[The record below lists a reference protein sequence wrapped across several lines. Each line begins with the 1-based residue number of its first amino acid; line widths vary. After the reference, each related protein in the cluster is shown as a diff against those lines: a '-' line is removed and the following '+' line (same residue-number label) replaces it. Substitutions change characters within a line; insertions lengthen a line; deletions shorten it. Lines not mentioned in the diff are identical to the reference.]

1 VRTAPPV
8 ADTISEIG
16 SFSSLFTNSTIA
28 QRNSAVAVIVA
39 PVGVGLKLQY
49 AVVQS
54 GMDYNISG
62 SNNLE
67 VVGALT
73 AIAKKDQTLLLQ
85 GNATTSGKV
94 YTDEEGNYKATDY
107 TGLRLLLKGAANSIN
122 KGSTQ
127 TYINVIN
134 KAIAQLGNAGADI
147 SSILIS
153 ASLNVQTD
161 INDEFTT
168 FLRDLVGTGSSVDTA
183 RSTGGF
189 ITVGGWMSKI
199 VPIPMQDQTTY
210 TDGEGAYTY
219 NSATVEDIN
228 IIDPATLSRIYLGS
242 PTPTILE
249 LPVGYNNILSN
260 VYVPFFMG
268 GLALK
273 LPEFNRKI
281 RVSRVTV

>member
-8 ADTISEIG
+8 LPLPYRKLVL
-16 SFSSLFTNSTIA
+16 SSLFTNSTIA
-28 QRNSAVAVIVA
+28 QRNSAVAVLVA

-67 VVGALT
+67 VIGALT

-147 SSILIS
+147 SSILDL

-168 FLRDLVGTGSSVDTA
+168 FLRDLVA
-183 RSTGGF
+183 
-189 ITVGGWMSKI
+189 
-199 VPIPMQDQTTY
+199 
-210 TDGEGAYTY
+210 
-219 NSATVEDIN
+219 
-228 IIDPATLSRIYLGS
+228 L
-242 PTPTILE
+242 
-249 LPVGYNNILSN
+249 
-260 VYVPFFMG
+260 
-268 GLALK
+268 LAQA
-273 LPEFNRKI
+273 
-281 RVSRVTV
+281 